1 MDRFGCP
8 GFKTAGVHAGL
19 KKNGA
24 LDAGLIYA
32 EQPVAVAGVFTRNLV
47 QAAPVQ
53 LTRQRVTTGQCRAVI
68 VNSKNANCCT
78 GAAGMRDALTLT
90 RLVAETLGLAE
101 EAVLAASTGV
111 IGAPMPMDKLA
122 AAVPALCGALVADD
136 VESLARSMMTT
147 DTVPKAVRRRGT
159 VYGRDFTVVGV
170 AKGAGMIRPD
180 MATML
185 CFVMTDARASADV
198 LQAALSAGVER
209 SLNRITIDGD
219 TSTNDTC
226 LLLASG
232 VSGARID
239 TNGAR
244 EAFQKVLDEVLMDLA
259 RRLVADGEGV
269 TKVVTVSVCGAQ
281 TDADARRIVDAV
293 AHSPLVK
300 TAFFGQD
307 ANWGRIFAAAGRAG
321 AKLDPERA
329 ALFFDDVQMVR
340 DGVGCGLAAETA
352 ATAVLKKD
360 AFTVTLDLGLG
371 RGRAEMLTCDFSID
385 YVKIN
390 ADYRS

>member
-340 DGVGCGLAAETA
+340 DGVGCVPVAETT

>member
-1 MDRFGCP
+1 MERFGCP

-24 LDAGLIYA
+24 LDLGLIYA
-32 EQPVAVAGVFTRNLV
+32 EQPATAAGVFTRNLV

-53 LTRQRVTTGQCRAVI
+53 LSRRRAAGGRCRAVI

-78 GAAGMRDALTLT
+78 GADGMRDAMAMTG
-90 RLVAETLGLAE
+90 LVAQALGLE
-101 EAVLAASTGV
+101 EHEVLVASTGV
-111 IGAPMPMDKLA
+111 IGAPLPMEKIT
-122 AAVPALCGALVADD
+122 AAVPTLCEALVADD
-136 VESLARSMMTT
+136 VDALARSMMTT

-185 CFVMTDARASADV
+185 CFLMTDAQASAGA
-198 LQAALSAGVER
+198 LQAALSTGVER

-244 EAFQKVLDEVLMDLA
+244 KAFQKVLDDVLMDLA

-281 TDADARRIVDAV
+281 TEADARRIVDAV

-307 ANWGRIFAAAGRAG
+307 ANWGRILAAAGRAG
-321 AKLDPERA
+321 AQLDPERL

-340 DGVGCGLAAETA
+340 DGMGCGPAAEAA

-371 RGRAEMLTCDFSID
+371 LGRAEMLTCDFSAD

>member
-1 MDRFGCP
+1 MERFGCP

-24 LDAGLIYA
+24 LDLGLIYA
-32 EQPVAVAGVFTRNLV
+32 EQPATVAGVFTRNLV

-53 LTRQRVTTGQCRAVI
+53 LTRQRTATGRCRAVI

-78 GAAGMRDALTLT
+78 GPGGLRDAESMTG
-90 RLVAETLGLAE
+90 LVARTLGVGDDE
-101 EAVLAASTGV
+101 VLVASTGV
-111 IGAPMPMDKLA
+111 IGAPMPMDKIT

-136 VESLARSMMTT
+136 VEALARSIMTT

-159 VYGRDFTVVGV
+159 ADGRDFTVVGV

-180 MATML
+180 MATLL
-185 CFVMTDARASADV
+185 CFLMTDAQATADV
-198 LQAALSAGVER
+198 LQTALSAGVER
-209 SLNRITIDGD
+209 SLNRLTIDGD

-232 VSGARID
+232 VSGTRID

-244 EAFQKVLDEVLMDLA
+244 EAFQRVLDEVLIDLA

-281 TDADARRIVDAV
+281 TDADARCIVDAV

-307 ANWGRIFAAAGRAG
+307 ANWGRILAAAGRAG
-321 AKLDPERA
+321 AKLDPERL

-340 DGVGCGLAAETA
+340 DGVGCGPTAEAA

-371 RGRAEMLTCDFSID
+371 LGRAEMLTCDFSID